1 MSKSPDA
8 GRADAEGGIRPLEI
22 LVLGAGI
29 VGLSA
34 ALYLQR
40 DGHRV
45 TILDP
50 REPGQGT
57 SFGNAGGLVISS
69 AAPLAMPG
77 FLRSVPKLLF
87 NSRGPLMIRWGYL
100 PQIAPWLFD
109 LLRASRPDRVER
121 AAAAITA
128 LGDQVEAAWRDLSQ
142 QAGLQHLLLPRGW
155 LKVYEAQSAFEAV
168 AAERDLARRHGR
180 KLQVLSADELR
191 QLEPN
196 LAPIFC
202 QATFDAESNFL
213 VNPLSMTNGLAAAFL
228 ARGGQILQEAAQ
240 AIEDRAPGLAVRCE
254 SGPKPCDRVV
264 VAAGAWSKT
273 LVKGLG
279 VRPRLDSERGYHL
292 MLDTPEKGIARPVV
306 CGDDYFALSP
316 MEGGL
321 RLVSGVEFAGLTAPP
336 DYRRV
341 EGLLGRAKRML
352 PSLKTDIQ
360 SRWLGFRPSHPDSLP
375 VIGPTP
381 QRPAVICAFGHGHL
395 GMSHGP
401 PTGRI
406 VADLVAGRDPGLD
419 MAPYAADRRIA

>member
-8 GRADAEGGIRPLEI
+8 GRAEAEGGIRPLEI

-100 PQIAPWLFD
+100 PQIAPWLVD

-121 AAAAITA
+121 LAAAIAA
-128 LGDQVEAAWRDLSQ
+128 LGDQVEAAWRDLSH

-155 LKVYEAQSAFEAV
+155 LKVYEAQSAFEAA

-213 VNPLSMTNGLAAAFL
+213 VDPLSTGLRAWLEPAAPDAWYAWLWVGPLMLLAWSARWFVLLALAAALYLGF
-228 ARGGQILQEAAQ
+228 
-240 AIEDRAPGLAVRCE
+240 
-254 SGPKPCDRVV
+254 
-264 VAAGAWSKT
+264 T
-273 LVKGLG
+273 LVGG
-279 VRPRLDSERGYHL
+279 VIASPFLDE
-292 MLDTPEKGIARPVV
+292 
-306 CGDDYFALSP
+306 LS
-316 MEGGL
+316 
-321 RLVSGVEFAGLTAPP
+321 
-336 DYRRV
+336 RRV
-341 EGLLGRAKRML
+341 EALRAGSVVGAL
-352 PSLKTDIQ
+352 S
-360 SRWLGFRPSHPDSLP
+360 G
-375 VIGPTP
+375 GPHDPRGGKARNAGETERQGGP
-381 QRPAVICAFGHGHL
+381 GAV
-395 GMSHGP
+395 
-401 PTGRI
+401 
-406 VADLVAGRDPGLD
+406 
-419 MAPYAADRRIA
+419 RRIRRSVPAPARIHHHHHA